1 VIELLRR
8 WRDEVG
14 DGYVLGA
21 VRVVLGLLLFA
32 NALRALRELVAGGYF
47 GDAFH
52 WPFLPEALLPSR
64 TAYAGIVV
72 AQLLL
77 AVLVVAGRGARAALL
92 ASALLGTYVL
102 LCDRLQFHH
111 NRWELFCEA
120 LLLSL
125 APCDRSFTIARA
137 ASRSRLGPMW
147 AARLAAVQVSLVYV
161 ASGGSK
167 LLDPDWRDGQVILE
181 RFRLYAEHALASGV
195 PQRVVQWLSR
205 PQMTSALAKAAIA
218 TELFLALGLWARH
231 TRVLA
236 LWWGVWFHLTI
247 EATSRVEG
255 FTWLTLACYALFVT
269 PDVRARRLF
278 FDASQA
284 KGRAAARIVRWLD
297 WFARFEVKPWAADD
311 VRQGRAVAVVRR
323 DGSPATGVRAL
334 AMVARCT
341 PLLFPLWAPLALVAS
356 VAPPARPPVG
366 VCVSG

>member
-1 VIELLRR
+1 MRESLRR

-32 NALRALRELVAGGYF
+32 NALRALRQRVAGDYF
-47 GDAFH
+47 GDVFH

-64 TAYAGIVV
+64 TAYTVIVI

-77 AVLVVAGRGARAALL
+77 AVLVVAGHRARAALF

-111 NRWELFCEA
+111 NRWALFCEA
-120 LLLSL
+120 LLLSF
-125 APCDRSFTIARA
+125 APCDRSFTIAGA
-137 ASRSRLGPMW
+137 ASGSRFGPLW
-147 AARLAAVQVSLVYV
+147 AARLAAAQVSFVYV

-181 RFRLYAEHALASGV
+181 RFRLYAHHALASGV
-195 PQRVVQWLSR
+195 PQRMVDWLSQ
-205 PQMTSALAKAAIA
+205 PDVTSALAKVAIA
-218 TELFLALGLWARH
+218 TELFLAPGLWSRH
-231 TRVLA
+231 TRVFA

-269 PDVRARRLF
+269 PDVRARRFF
-278 FDASQA
+278 FDSSRV
-284 KGRAAARIVRWLD
+284 KGRAAARIVGWVD
-297 WFARFEVKPWAADD
+297 WFARFEVKPWATDD
-311 VRQGRAVAVVRR
+311 VRKGHAVVVVRR
-323 DGSPATGVRAL
+323 DGTHATGVRAL
-334 AMVARCT
+334 AMIARCT
-341 PLLFPLWAPLALVAS
+341 PLLFPLWAPLTLVAS
-356 VAPPARPPVG
+356 FTKGGEASAG
-366 VCVSG
+366 A